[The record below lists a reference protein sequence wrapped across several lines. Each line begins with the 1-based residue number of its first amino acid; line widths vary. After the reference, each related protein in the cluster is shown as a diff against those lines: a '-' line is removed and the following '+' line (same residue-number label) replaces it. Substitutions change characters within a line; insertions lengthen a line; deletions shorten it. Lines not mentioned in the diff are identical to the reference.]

1 MKNRNLSMIKTFIF
15 VMIAVCFFAN
25 GVLHVSAASEVT
37 GVTQTRSDE
46 ESVTVSWK
54 SLKNAYGYDVFIST
68 GNGKYKRLT
77 NKTCDVVGS
86 KNTKKKISNLTSSRT
101 YYVVVKAVY
110 KKENGKYKIGPAGKR
125 LEVVTS
131 PSKTAKSTIKQ
142 IKATPHY
149 IRFKWDKV
157 RGANRYIVYVN
168 DKKKAVVKKNAVSIR
183 VRTGSVNNVRVV
195 PVKRSSSGFM
205 AKGGNIEAYDFYSSP
220 KRPKRVAAFRYNN
233 LLWQP
238 TESNTVTIGWTKAA
252 GDKYDPTGYQMEV
265 YSLEGRRLNLYYS
278 TKTKLS
284 INIPSVE
291 NKGFKVRVRAYVKIN
306 GKKYFGKWTDM
317 QTVIPQAKISMK
329 RTGRNS
335 VEINW
340 ESVKNVTK
348 YHVYACNDIKAEKP
362 EWYEVATVGAGTN
375 SYEYNNCIEGK
386 YTAMYVIPEVQ
397 VGRNTYKASYT
408 WHLYMNIEA
417 SL

>member
-1 MKNRNLSMIKTFIF
+1 MKNRNLSILKAFIF
-15 VMIAVCFFAN
+15 VMMAVCFFSN
-25 GVLHVSAASEVT
+25 GTLKASAASEVK
-37 GVTQTRSDE
+37 GLTQTRSE
-46 ESVTVSWK
+46 EDSVTVSWK
-54 SLKNAYGYDVFIST
+54 SLKNAYGYDVFISS

-101 YYVVVKAVY
+101 YYVVIKAVY
-110 KKENGKYKIGPAGKR
+110 KKKDGSYKIGPAGKR

-195 PVKRSSSGFM
+195 PVKCSGSGFM

-306 GKKYFGKWTDM
+306 GKKCFGKWTDM

-408 WHLYMNIEA
+408 WHLYMNIE
-417 SL
+417 

>member
-1 MKNRNLSMIKTFIF
+1 MKNRNLSILKAFIF
-15 VMIAVCFFAN
+15 VMMAVCFFSN
-25 GVLHVSAASEVT
+25 GTLKASAASEVK
-37 GVTQTRSDE
+37 GLTQTRSE
-46 ESVTVSWK
+46 EDSVTVSWK
-54 SLKNAYGYDVFIST
+54 SLKNAYGYDVFISS

-110 KKENGKYKIGPAGKR
+110 KKENGKYKIGSAGKR

-408 WHLYMNIEA
+408 WHLYMNIE
-417 SL
+417 

>member
-1 MKNRNLSMIKTFIF
+1 MKNRNLSILKAFIF
-15 VMIAVCFFAN
+15 VMMAVCFFSN
-25 GVLHVSAASEVT
+25 GTLKASAASEVK
-37 GVTQTRSDE
+37 GLTQTRSE
-46 ESVTVSWK
+46 EDSVTVSWK
-54 SLKNAYGYDVFIST
+54 SLKNAYGYDVFISS

-142 IKATPHY
+142 VKATPHY

-408 WHLYMNIEA
+408 WHLYMNIE
-417 SL
+417 

>member
-1 MKNRNLSMIKTFIF
+1 MKNRNLSILKAFIF
-15 VMIAVCFFAN
+15 VMMAVCFFSN
-25 GVLHVSAASEVT
+25 GTLKASAASEVK
-37 GVTQTRSDE
+37 GLTQTRSE
-46 ESVTVSWK
+46 EDSVTVSWK
-54 SLKNAYGYDVFIST
+54 SLKNAYGYDVFISS

-195 PVKRSSSGFM
+195 PVKCSSSGFM

-408 WHLYMNIEA
+408 WHLYMNIE
-417 SL
+417 

>member
-1 MKNRNLSMIKTFIF
+1 MKNRNLSILKAFIF
-15 VMIAVCFFAN
+15 VMMAVCFFSN
-25 GVLHVSAASEVT
+25 GTLKASAASEVK
-37 GVTQTRSDE
+37 GLTQTRSE
-46 ESVTVSWK
+46 EDSVTVSWK
-54 SLKNAYGYDVFIST
+54 SLKNAYGYDVFISS

-195 PVKRSSSGFM
+195 PVKRSGSGFM

-362 EWYEVATVGAGTN
+362 
-375 SYEYNNCIEGK
+375 
-386 YTAMYVIPEVQ
+386 
-397 VGRNTYKASYT
+397 
-408 WHLYMNIEA
+408 
-417 SL
+417 

>member
-1 MKNRNLSMIKTFIF
+1 MKNRNLSILKALIF
-15 VMIAVCFFAN
+15 VMMAVCFFSN
-25 GVLHVSAASEVT
+25 GTLKASAASEVK
-37 GVTQTRSDE
+37 GLTQTRSE
-46 ESVTVSWK
+46 EDSVTVSWK
-54 SLKNAYGYDVFIST
+54 SLKNAYGYDVFISS

-348 YHVYACNDIKAEKP
+348 YHVYVCNDIKAEKP

-375 SYEYNNCIEGK
+375 SYEYDNCIEGK

-408 WHLYMNIEA
+408 WHLYMNIE
-417 SL
+417 

>member
-1 MKNRNLSMIKTFIF
+1 MKNRNLSILKAFIF
-15 VMIAVCFFAN
+15 VMMAVCFFSN
-25 GVLHVSAASEVT
+25 GTLKASAASEVK
-37 GVTQTRSDE
+37 GLTQTRSE
-46 ESVTVSWK
+46 ENSVTVSWK
-54 SLKNAYGYDVFIST
+54 SLKNAYGYDVFISS

-306 GKKYFGKWTDM
+306 GKKYYGKWTDM

-340 ESVKNVTK
+340 ESVKNATK

-375 SYEYNNCIEGK
+375 SYEYNNCIEEK

-408 WHLYMNIEA
+408 WHLYMNIE
-417 SL
+417 

>member
-1 MKNRNLSMIKTFIF
+1 MKNRNLSILKAFIF
-15 VMIAVCFFAN
+15 VMMAVCFFSN
-25 GVLHVSAASEVT
+25 GTLKASAASEVK
-37 GVTQTRSDE
+37 GLTQTRSE
-46 ESVTVSWK
+46 EDSVTMSWK
-54 SLKNAYGYDVFIST
+54 SLKNAYGYDVFISS

-408 WHLYMNIEA
+408 WHLYMNIE
-417 SL
+417 

>member
-1 MKNRNLSMIKTFIF
+1 MKNRNLSILKAFIF
-15 VMIAVCFFAN
+15 VMMAVCFFSN
-25 GVLHVSAASEVT
+25 GTLKASAASEVK
-37 GVTQTRSDE
+37 GLTQTRSE
-46 ESVTVSWK
+46 EDSVTVSWK
-54 SLKNAYGYDVFIST
+54 SLKNAYGYDVFISS

-386 YTAMYVIPEVQ
+386 YTAMYVIQEVQ
-397 VGRNTYKASYT
+397 VGRNTYKAYYT
-408 WHLYMNIEA
+408 WHLYMNI
-417 SL
+417 

>member
-1 MKNRNLSMIKTFIF
+1 
-15 VMIAVCFFAN
+15 MIAVCFFAN

-54 SLKNAYGYDVFIST
+54 RLKNAYGYDVFISS

-408 WHLYMNIEA
+408 WHLYMNIE
-417 SL
+417 

>member
-1 MKNRNLSMIKTFIF
+1 MKNRNLSILKAFIF
-15 VMIAVCFFAN
+15 VMMAVCFFSN
-25 GVLHVSAASEVT
+25 GTLKASAASEVK
-37 GVTQTRSDE
+37 GLTQTRSE
-46 ESVTVSWK
+46 EDSVTVSWK
-54 SLKNAYGYDVFIST
+54 SLKNAYGYDVFISS

-183 VRTGSVNNVRVV
+183 VRTGSVNSVRVV

-408 WHLYMNIEA
+408 WHLYMNIE
-417 SL
+417 

>member
-1 MKNRNLSMIKTFIF
+1 MKNRNLSILKAFIF
-15 VMIAVCFFAN
+15 VMMAVCFFSN
-25 GVLHVSAASEVT
+25 GTLKASAASEVKGLT
-37 GVTQTRSDE
+37 PTRSE
-46 ESVTVSWK
+46 EDSVTVSWK
-54 SLKNAYGYDVFIST
+54 SLKNAYGYDVFISS

-195 PVKRSSSGFM
+195 PVKRSGSGFM

-408 WHLYMNIEA
+408 WHLYMNIE
-417 SL
+417 

>member
-1 MKNRNLSMIKTFIF
+1 MKNRNLSILKAFIF
-15 VMIAVCFFAN
+15 VMMAVCFFSN
-25 GVLHVSAASEVT
+25 GTLKASAASEVK
-37 GVTQTRSDE
+37 GLTQTRSE
-46 ESVTVSWK
+46 EDSVTVSWK
-54 SLKNAYGYDVFIST
+54 SLKNAYGYDVFISS

-238 TESNTVTIGWTKAA
+238 TESDTVTIGWTKAA

-408 WHLYMNIEA
+408 WHLYMNIE
-417 SL
+417 

>member
-1 MKNRNLSMIKTFIF
+1 MKNRNLSILKAFIF
-15 VMIAVCFFAN
+15 VMMAVCFFSN
-25 GVLHVSAASEVT
+25 GTLKASAASEVK
-37 GVTQTRSDE
+37 GLTQTRSE
-46 ESVTVSWK
+46 EDSVTVSWK
-54 SLKNAYGYDVFIST
+54 SLKNAYGYDVFISS

-362 EWYEVATVGAGTN
+362 EWYEVGAGTN

-408 WHLYMNIEA
+408 WHLYMNIE
-417 SL
+417 

>member
-408 WHLYMNIEA
+408 WHLYMNIE
-417 SL
+417 

>member
-1 MKNRNLSMIKTFIF
+1 MKNRNLSILKAFIF
-15 VMIAVCFFAN
+15 VMMAVCFFSN
-25 GVLHVSAASEVT
+25 GTLKASAASEVK
-37 GVTQTRSDE
+37 GLTQTRSE
-46 ESVTVSWK
+46 EDSVTVSWK
-54 SLKNAYGYDVFIST
+54 SLKNAYGYDVFISS

-168 DKKKAVVKKNAVSIR
+168 DKKEAVVKKNAVSIR

-306 GKKYFGKWTDM
+306 GKKYYGKWTDM

-408 WHLYMNIEA
+408 WHLYMNIE
-417 SL
+417 

>member
-1 MKNRNLSMIKTFIF
+1 MKNRNLSILKAFIF
-15 VMIAVCFFAN
+15 VMMAVCFFSN
-25 GVLHVSAASEVT
+25 GTLKASAASEVK
-37 GVTQTRSDE
+37 GLTQTRSE
-46 ESVTVSWK
+46 EDSVTVSWK
-54 SLKNAYGYDVFIST
+54 SLKNAYGYDVFISS

-142 IKATPHY
+142 IKATSHY

-408 WHLYMNIEA
+408 WHLYMNIE
-417 SL
+417 

>member
-1 MKNRNLSMIKTFIF
+1 MKNRNLSILKALIF
-15 VMIAVCFFAN
+15 VMMAVCFFSN
-25 GVLHVSAASEVT
+25 GTLKASAASEVK
-37 GVTQTRSDE
+37 GLTQTRSE
-46 ESVTVSWK
+46 EDSVTVSWK
-54 SLKNAYGYDVFIST
+54 SLKNAYGYDVFISS

-408 WHLYMNIEA
+408 WHLYMNIE
-417 SL
+417 

>member
-1 MKNRNLSMIKTFIF
+1 MKNRNLSILKAFIF
-15 VMIAVCFFAN
+15 VMMAVCFFSN
-25 GVLHVSAASEVT
+25 GTLKASAASEVK
-37 GVTQTRSDE
+37 GLTQTRSE
-46 ESVTVSWK
+46 EDSVTVSWK
-54 SLKNAYGYDVFIST
+54 SLKNAYGYDVFISS

-195 PVKRSSSGFM
+195 PVKRSSSGFT

-408 WHLYMNIEA
+408 WHLYMNIE
-417 SL
+417 

>member
-1 MKNRNLSMIKTFIF
+1 MKNRNLSILKAFIF
-15 VMIAVCFFAN
+15 VMMAVCFFLN
-25 GVLHVSAASEVT
+25 GTLKASAASEVK
-37 GVTQTRSDE
+37 GLTQTRSE
-46 ESVTVSWK
+46 EDSVTVSWK
-54 SLKNAYGYDVFIST
+54 SLKNAYGYDVFISS

-408 WHLYMNIEA
+408 WHLYMNIE
-417 SL
+417 

>member
-1 MKNRNLSMIKTFIF
+1 MKNRNLSILKAFIF
-15 VMIAVCFFAN
+15 VMMAVCFFSN
-25 GVLHVSAASEVT
+25 GTLKASAASEVK
-37 GVTQTRSDE
+37 GLTQTRSE
-46 ESVTVSWK
+46 EDSVTVSWK
-54 SLKNAYGYDVFIST
+54 SLKNAYGYDVFISS

-101 YYVVVKAVY
+101 YYVVVKSVY

-252 GDKYDPTGYQMEV
+252 GDKYDPTGYMMEV

-408 WHLYMNIEA
+408 WHLYMNIE
-417 SL
+417 

>member
-1 MKNRNLSMIKTFIF
+1 MKNRNLSILKAFIF
-15 VMIAVCFFAN
+15 VMMAVCFFSN
-25 GVLHVSAASEVT
+25 GTLKASAASEVK
-37 GVTQTRSDE
+37 GLTQTRSE
-46 ESVTVSWK
+46 EDSVTVSWK
-54 SLKNAYGYDVFIST
+54 SLKNAYGYDVFISS

-397 VGRNTYKASYT
+397 VDRNTYKASYT
-408 WHLYMNIEA
+408 WHLYMNIE
-417 SL
+417 

>member
-1 MKNRNLSMIKTFIF
+1 MKNRNLSILKAFIF
-15 VMIAVCFFAN
+15 VMMAVCFFSN
-25 GVLHVSAASEVT
+25 GTLKASAASEVK
-37 GVTQTRSDE
+37 GLTQTRSE
-46 ESVTVSWK
+46 EDSVTVSWK
-54 SLKNAYGYDVFIST
+54 SLKNAYGYDVFISS

-252 GDKYDPTGYQMEV
+252 GDKYDPTGYQMEI

-408 WHLYMNIEA
+408 WHLYMNIE
-417 SL
+417 

>member
-1 MKNRNLSMIKTFIF
+1 MKNRNLSILKAFIF
-15 VMIAVCFFAN
+15 VMMAVCFFSN
-25 GVLHVSAASEVT
+25 GTLKASAASEVK
-37 GVTQTRSDE
+37 GLTQTRSE
-46 ESVTVSWK
+46 EDSVTVSWK
-54 SLKNAYGYDVFIST
+54 SLKNAYGYDVFISSE
-68 GNGKYKRLT
+68 NGKYKRLT

-408 WHLYMNIEA
+408 WHLYMNIE
-417 SL
+417 

>member
-54 SLKNAYGYDVFIST
+54 RLKNAYGYDVFISS

-408 WHLYMNIEA
+408 WHLYMNIE
-417 SL
+417 

>member
-54 SLKNAYGYDVFIST
+54 RLKNAYGYDVFIST
-68 GNGKYKRLT
+68 RNGKYKRLT
-77 NKTCDVVGS
+77 KRTDCDIVGS
-86 KNTKKKISNLTSSRT
+86 KNTKKKISNLTSGST
-101 YYVVVKAVY
+101 YYVVIKAVY
-110 KKENGKYKIGPAGKR
+110 KKKDGSYKIGPAGKR

-149 IRFKWDKV
+149 IKFKWDKV
-157 RGANRYIVYVN
+157 RGANRYIIYVN
-168 DKKKAVVKKNAVSIR
+168 EKKKAVVKKNVASIK
-183 VRTGSVNNVRVV
+183 VGTGSVNNVRII
-195 PVKRSSSGFM
+195 PVKQSQSGYM
-205 AKGGNIEAYDFYSSP
+205 AKGGNIEAYDFFSSP
-220 KRPKRVAAFRYNN
+220 KRPKRVAIFRYNN
-233 LLWQP
+233 FSWYP
-238 TESNTVTIGWTKAA
+238 TINNNVTVGWTKAS
-252 GDKYDPTGYQMEV
+252 GDKYDPSGYQMEV
-265 YSLEGRRLNLYYS
+265 YSLTNKKIKTYYA
-278 TKTKLS
+278 TKTRKV

-291 NKGFKVRVRAYVKIN
+291 NVGFKVRVRAYVKIN
-306 GKKYFGKWTDM
+306 GKKYYGKWTDM

-340 ESVKNVTK
+340 ESVKNATK

-408 WHLYMNIEA
+408 WHLYMNIE
-417 SL
+417 

>member
-54 SLKNAYGYDVFIST
+54 RLKNAYGYDVFISS

-340 ESVKNVTK
+340 KSVKNVTK

-408 WHLYMNIEA
+408 WHLYMNIE
-417 SL
+417 

>member
-54 SLKNAYGYDVFIST
+54 SLKNAYGYDVFISS

-340 ESVKNVTK
+340 ESVKNATK

-408 WHLYMNIEA
+408 WHLYMNIDVK
-417 SL
+417 

>member
-1 MKNRNLSMIKTFIF
+1 MKNRNLSILKAFIF
-15 VMIAVCFFAN
+15 VMMAVCFFSN
-25 GVLHVSAASEVT
+25 GTLKASAASEVK
-37 GVTQTRSDE
+37 GLTQTRSE
-46 ESVTVSWK
+46 EDSVTVSWK
-54 SLKNAYGYDVFIST
+54 SLKNAYGYDVFISS

-101 YYVVVKAVY
+101 YYIVVKAVY

-408 WHLYMNIEA
+408 WHLYMNIE
-417 SL
+417 

>member
-1 MKNRNLSMIKTFIF
+1 MKNRNLSILKAFIF
-15 VMIAVCFFAN
+15 VMMAVCFFSN
-25 GVLHVSAASEVT
+25 GTLKASAASEVK
-37 GVTQTRSDE
+37 GLTQTRSEE

-54 SLKNAYGYDVFIST
+54 SLKNAYGYDVFISS

-408 WHLYMNIEA
+408 WHLYMNIE
-417 SL
+417 

>member
-1 MKNRNLSMIKTFIF
+1 MKNRNLSILKAFIF
-15 VMIAVCFFAN
+15 VMMAVCFFSN
-25 GVLHVSAASEVT
+25 GTLKASAASEVK
-37 GVTQTRSDE
+37 GLTQTRSE
-46 ESVTVSWK
+46 EDSVTVSWK
-54 SLKNAYGYDVFIST
+54 SLKNAYGYDVFISS

-77 NKTCDVVGS
+77 NKTGDVVGS

-408 WHLYMNIEA
+408 WHLYMNIE
-417 SL
+417 

>member
-1 MKNRNLSMIKTFIF
+1 MKNRNLSILKAFIF
-15 VMIAVCFFAN
+15 VMMAVCFFSN
-25 GVLHVSAASEVT
+25 GTLKASAASEVKEL
-37 GVTQTRSDE
+37 TQTRSE
-46 ESVTVSWK
+46 EDSVTVSWK
-54 SLKNAYGYDVFIST
+54 SLKNAYGYDVFISS

-168 DKKKAVVKKNAVSIR
+168 DKKEAVVKKNAVSIR

-306 GKKYFGKWTDM
+306 GKKYYGKWTDM

-408 WHLYMNIEA
+408 WHLYMNIE
-417 SL
+417 

>member
-1 MKNRNLSMIKTFIF
+1 MKNRNLSILKAFIF
-15 VMIAVCFFAN
+15 VMMAVCFFSN
-25 GVLHVSAASEVT
+25 GTLKASAASEVK
-37 GVTQTRSDE
+37 GLTQTRSE
-46 ESVTVSWK
+46 EDSVTVSWK
-54 SLKNAYGYDVFIST
+54 SLKNAYGYDVFISS

-252 GDKYDPTGYQMEV
+252 GDKYDPTGYMMEV

-408 WHLYMNIEA
+408 WHLYMNIE
-417 SL
+417 